1 MVDEKELDVVNSVK
15 ILSIT
20 LSSDL
25 KWNVYIN
32 ETIKD
37 ANKRLYFLHGS
48 AKESWRK
55 LLRYCQLLQY
65 SNKTSTRILLAHFS
79 P

>member
-1 MVDEKELDVVNSVK
+1 MIIDFKKNKHVFSPVVVDEKELDVVNSVK

-32 ETIKD
+32 ETIKE
-37 ANKRLYFLHGS
+37 ANKRLYFFGY
-48 AKESWRK
+48 AK
-55 LLRYCQLLQY
+55 
-65 SNKTSTRILLAHFS
+65 
-79 P
+79 